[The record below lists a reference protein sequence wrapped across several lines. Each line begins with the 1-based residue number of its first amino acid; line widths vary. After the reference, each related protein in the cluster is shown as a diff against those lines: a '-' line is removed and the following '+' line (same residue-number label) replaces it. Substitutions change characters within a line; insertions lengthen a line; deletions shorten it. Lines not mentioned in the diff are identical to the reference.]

1 MTTTNHNMPAHS
13 LPPHPSSSPSLES
26 DYDTDID
33 SVHADI
39 LENDYCY
46 PSSETHYSPYQPPQ
60 PISPLDQPF
69 GKEPLRVAGQKEHFD
84 ESWDHFHRK
93 RKKRRPA
100 LPSLDMDKDR
110 AYDIEHTM
118 GRCNGAHGAR
128 AYEIPS
134 HRHSLVDSI
143 RQGWRKNSYNN
154 LHSGWSSPADPV
166 PPWMQVLSAPR
177 IRRWILISCLSVCL
191 LWLYWRKYGEH
202 AWTEHRT
209 LNNAV
214 NGRINSDLGFF
225 GTNMLP
231 EFLGMT
237 QVKTLNTK
245 FVPGLA
251 GSRRLIFIGDVHGCY
266 EECELRSLPSFAL
279 LRKEAPPV
287 DR

>member
-1 MTTTNHNMPAHS
+1 MTTTNHNIGPHS
-13 LPPHPSSSPSLES
+13 LPRHPPPSPSLES

-33 SVHADI
+33 SVDANI
-39 LENDYCY
+39 LDNDYCY
-46 PSSETHYSPYQPPQ
+46 PSFEKHSPYQPPQ
-60 PISPLDQPF
+60 PNSSLEHPH
-69 GKEPLRVAGQKEHFD
+69 GKKPLRVAEEKQYSNEFL
-84 ESWDHFHRK
+84 DHYHRK

-100 LPSLDMDKDR
+100 LPSLDMDKQR

-118 GRCNGAHGAR
+118 GTCNGIHGAR

-143 RQGWRKNSYNN
+143 RQGWRENSYNN
-154 LHSGWSSPADPV
+154 LHSGWSSPTDPV

-177 IRRWILISCLSVCL
+177 IRRWILISCVSVCL
-191 LWLYWRKYGEH
+191 LWLYWRQYGH
-202 AWTEHRT
+202 NAWTEHKT

-237 QVKTLNTK
+237 QVRTLNSK

-266 EECELRSLPSFAL
+266 EECEFLLLPSIHL
-279 LRKEAPPV
+279 QVKKPDP
-287 DR
+287 